1 LFINNQFV
9 PSKSGKKF
17 DTVNPATGKVITQ
30 VYEADAADVDV
41 AVAAAK
47 EAFKGWKKEKPSVR
61 GRLLYKLADL
71 MERDLNI
78 LAEIESLDN
87 GKCVTVAKGADLPLS
102 IAHVRYFAGWAD
114 KTHGQMVDVGA
125 EFQGYTKLEPIG
137 VCGQI
142 IPWNFPLLML
152 SWKWAPA
159 LACGNTIVM
168 KTSEKTPLSALHM
181 CALAVEAGFPPGVI
195 NLLSGFGPSCG
206 NAISMHMDIKK
217 VAFTGSTGVGRLIME
232 ASAKS
237 NLKKVSLELGG
248 KSPNIIF
255 PDADIDLAV
264 KWSTLGIYF
273 NHGQCC
279 CAGSRMFVHEDIYDT
294 FVEKFKAK
302 AQSMKVGDGFDPTS
316 EHGPIVDKLQF
327 DRVMGYIQKG
337 KDGGAKCEV
346 GGAQQGTEGYFILP
360 TLFTGVSDDM
370 IIAKEEIFGPVVCA
384 LKFKTTEEVIERANN
399 SDYGLAAAVHTKDVR
414 LATRMANALEA
425 GTVWINCYNVFFN
438 ELPFGGYKQS
448 GIGREMS
455 EYALRE
461 YQQVKTVISA
471 VGEGV

>member
-1 LFINNQFV
+1 
-9 PSKSGKKF
+9 
-17 DTVNPATGKVITQ
+17 
-30 VYEADAADVDV
+30 
-41 AVAAAK
+41 
-47 EAFKGWKKEKPSVR
+47 
-61 GRLLYKLADL
+61 
-71 MERDLNI
+71 
-78 LAEIESLDN
+78 
-87 GKCVTVAKGADLPLS
+87 
-102 IAHVRYFAGWAD
+102 
-114 KTHGQMVDVGA
+114 
-125 EFQGYTKLEPIG
+125 
-137 VCGQI
+137 
-142 IPWNFPLLML
+142 
-152 SWKWAPA
+152 
-159 LACGNTIVM
+159 
-168 KTSEKTPLSALHM
+168 
-181 CALAVEAGFPPGVI
+181 
-195 NLLSGFGPSCG
+195 
-206 NAISMHMDIKK
+206 MHMDIKK

-425 GTVWINCYNVFFN
+425 GTVWINCYNVFFLTSYHLVDTN
-438 ELPFGGYKQS
+438 KVELEEK
-448 GIGREMS
+448 
-455 EYALRE
+455 
-461 YQQVKTVISA
+461 
-471 VGEGV
+471 

>member
-1 LFINNQFV
+1 M
-9 PSKSGKKF
+9 KS
-17 DTVNPATGKVITQ
+17 
-30 VYEADAADVDV
+30 
-41 AVAAAK
+41 
-47 EAFKGWKKEKPSVR
+47 
-61 GRLLYKLADL
+61 
-71 MERDLNI
+71 
-78 LAEIESLDN
+78 
-87 GKCVTVAKGADLPLS
+87 
-102 IAHVRYFAGWAD
+102 
-114 KTHGQMVDVGA
+114 
-125 EFQGYTKLEPIG
+125 
-137 VCGQI
+137 
-142 IPWNFPLLML
+142 
-152 SWKWAPA
+152 
-159 LACGNTIVM
+159 
-168 KTSEKTPLSALHM
+168 SEKTPLTCLKL
-181 CALAVEAGFPPGVI
+181 CELAVEAGFPPGVI
-195 NLLSGFGPSCG
+195 NLLSGFGPTCG
-206 NAISMHMDIKK
+206 NAIAMHMDIKK

-232 ASAKS
+232 ASGKS

-302 AQSMKVGDGFDPTS
+302 AQSMKVGNGFDPSS
-316 EHGPIVDKLQF
+316 EHGPIVDKIQF
-327 DRVMGYIQKG
+327 DRVMSYIQKG
-337 KDGGAKCEV
+337 KEGGAKCEV
-346 GGAQQGTEGYFILP
+346 GGSQQGSEGYFILP

-370 IIAKEEIFGPVVCA
+370 VIAKEEIFGPVVCA
-384 LKFKTTEEVIERANN
+384 LKFKTVEEVIERANN
-399 SDYGLAAAVHTKDVR
+399 SDYGLAAAIHTKDVR
-414 LATRMANALEA
+414 LATRMSNALEA

-471 VGEGV
+471 IGEGV